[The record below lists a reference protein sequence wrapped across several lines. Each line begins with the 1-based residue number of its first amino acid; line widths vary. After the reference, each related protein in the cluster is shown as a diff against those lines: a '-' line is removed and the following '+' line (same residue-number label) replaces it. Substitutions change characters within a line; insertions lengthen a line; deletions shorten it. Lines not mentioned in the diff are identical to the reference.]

1 MHRIQLKKRKRDFL
15 SRQKISLSFSFSFRV
30 QQPKPQPN
38 QLCKSACGSRN
49 AISNGSSENDERKGK
64 GRSSMMRARRD
75 PCL

>member
-1 MHRIQLKKRKRDFL
+1 MHRIRKEKEIFFRDKRFLCLSLFL
-15 SRQKISLSFSFSFRV
+15 SVCSSQNPSQTSS
-30 QQPKPQPN
+30 
-38 QLCKSACGSRN
+38 KSACGSRN